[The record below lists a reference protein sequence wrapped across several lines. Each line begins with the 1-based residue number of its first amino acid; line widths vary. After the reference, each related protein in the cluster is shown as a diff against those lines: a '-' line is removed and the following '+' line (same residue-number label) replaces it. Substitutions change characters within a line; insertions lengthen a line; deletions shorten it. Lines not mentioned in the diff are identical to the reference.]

1 MNYQPLIFDEKQIIK
16 LYQSNNWENYLK
28 NKHNLFEGIKSSLD
42 VIGAYDGEM
51 LVGLIRTVG
60 DGQTI
65 VYIQDI
71 LVLPSYQN
79 KGIGKALLQL
89 IVTKYR
95 HVRQIVLTTG
105 LEAKQKQFYEKNGF
119 KNFEDLNL
127 RGFYY
132 KK

>member
-16 LYQSNNWENYLK
+16 LYQANNWENYLK
-28 NKHNLFEGIKSSLD
+28 NKCYLYEGVKSSLD
-42 VIGAYDGEM
+42 VIGAYDGDM

-65 VYIQDI
+65 VYIQDVLI
-71 LVLPSYQN
+71 LPSYQR
-79 KGIGKALLQL
+79 KGIGSTLLQM
-89 IVTKYR
+89 IVRKYQ
-95 HVRQIVLTTG
+95 HVRQILLTTG
-105 LEAKQKQFYEKNGF
+105 LEEKQKQFYEKNNF
-119 KNFEDLNL
+119 KSFEDLNL